1 MRATTSTL
9 LTAVCVLALVGCAPT
24 EPTAQE
30 PSPTTTTDAAPT
42 PTPTP
47 TQAPISD
54 VPVEVML
61 PATAWE
67 SISPDDVREES
78 TDVVDWRVPEAC
90 DGGSPTGGL
99 AMRTVTAGSGE
110 LETRVGVHQVV
121 LLADADA
128 AVAEADR
135 LGAALTACTQ
145 HVSDDS
151 TTYVVEPLT
160 VGAQGV
166 GLATDYYGGS
176 VEGALD
182 DAMGTYLGITRR
194 GNAITLVAVDGGEG
208 TVGTAREAVTAN
220 AQAAW
225 ELLCTYDSAGC

>member
-1 MRATTSTL
+1 MRATTSSL
-9 LTAVCVLALVGCAPT
+9 ITAVCVLAVVGCGPSG
-24 EPTAQE
+24 PTAQE
-30 PSPTTTTDAAPT
+30 PSPTTTTDAVPT
-42 PTPTP
+42 PTATQTP
-47 TQAPISD
+47 VSD

-61 PATAWE
+61 PATAWA
-67 SISPDDVREES
+67 SIGPDDVREES
-78 TDVVDWRVPEAC
+78 ADVVGWRVPEAC
-90 DGGSPTGGL
+90 DVGSPTGGL

-110 LETRVGVHQVV
+110 LETRVGVQQVV
-121 LLADADA
+121 VLADADA

-135 LGAALTACTQ
+135 LGDALTACTQ
-145 HVSDDS
+145 HVPEDS
-151 TTYVVEPLT
+151 TTYVVEPLA

-182 DAMGTYLGITRR
+182 DTMGTYLGITRR

-208 TVGTAREAVTAN
+208 TVGTAREAVTVN

-225 ELLCTYDSAGC
+225 ESLCTYDSAGC